1 MVKLNRNDIAQTKNP
16 RLEWALSNA
25 DFGSF
30 KYYQKDN
37 DGTAVESTQFVKGV
51 LRAFRQNRGHYIN
64 SRSMNCQCYTYY
76 KDKIEEGEKQFR
88 DALIK
93 HLYTL
98 IGVEPNVAIGSDK
111 VNYVIS
117 YC

>member
-1 MVKLNRNDIAQTKNP
+1 MI
-16 RLEWALSNA
+16 
-25 DFGSF
+25 
-30 KYYQKDN
+30 
-37 DGTAVESTQFVKGV
+37 
-51 LRAFRQNRGHYIN
+51 
-64 SRSMNCQCYTYY
+64 CQCYTYY

-117 YC
+117 YCSLMGKLINFDFTRESGRFVIPKMLSIIKSRNEPCH